1 MRSKKSSLVFFLFI
15 LCVTFSIMSV
25 EARKHHTKKTKNQKK
40 DKGGSAN
47 SGFPGRAPAPAPLPP
62 YGSSPTHSNIFDILS
77 FGAKGNGV
85 CDDSK
90 VSEINGE

>member
-40 DKGGSAN
+40 DKGGSAK

-62 YGSSPTHSNIFDILS
+62 YGSNPTQSNIFDILS
-77 FGAKGNGV
+77 FGARGNGV

-90 VSEINGE
+90 ASEINGE